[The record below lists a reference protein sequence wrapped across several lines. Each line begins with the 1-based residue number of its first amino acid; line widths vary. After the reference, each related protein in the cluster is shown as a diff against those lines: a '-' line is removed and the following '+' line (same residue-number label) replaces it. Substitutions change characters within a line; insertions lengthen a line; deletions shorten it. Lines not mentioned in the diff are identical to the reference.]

1 MKTVVTKIV
10 AFTCACLIAISAFA
24 ATPVENCF
32 NYKKAQDYSRAVQA
46 GREAVRITPKSG
58 DGYLCLGQSYHQLG
72 DLDLA
77 FTNLQQA
84 ERRYSGKNDLAIVYS
99 EMGQISRL
107 KGDLQ
112 QSLNYYSRSLG
123 LVREIGNK
131 SSEAAMLGN
140 IAGIFSDRGDLDK
153 ALDYYRQDLSI
164 EPVESRK
171 ATTYNNIAMVYSSR
185 EDYVSAIQYLDKAI
199 ALNQRFG
206 DYHGAAQNIL
216 NKGGT
221 QTEQRKFDDA
231 EATLNEGLAAIRK
244 VGDRFW
250 ESVALGYLGELAE
263 ARGNIDVAKAKYQEA
278 LQLARTAGATSKVE
292 SIARKITLLQKD
304 STTVSYGVVEIGS
317 KGVKAAVVTSY
328 MDEQGRLR
336 YQTGF
341 KKSINTDVLQ
351 GVVDTGEFSP
361 EAIENTAKAAG
372 VLVAEI
378 RSNAK
383 NIGDNIYIVGS
394 SALSL
399 AMNRDRLG
407 ARVEELAG
415 GQPFFINS
423 SQELLFGMIGS
434 VPDKL
439 LYKTALLDIGSGN
452 GRIGFLISEKGER
465 KSGQAV
471 IDLRAGSTSLT
482 DLANKSKTP
491 AESYI
496 SALNRVV
503 EQEIAPRF
511 AADIKQYPVL
521 SRHQHLMIVGG
532 AAWSMTTLMHP
543 ENQGTYVQLSLDDL
557 SSYYER
563 ITQDPGA
570 LLNPDLSSITDVKVR
585 EAASKQVEAVK
596 KTFTVENLQAGARIL
611 KLVADTV
618 PLGNA
623 DIYFNRDGNWAY
635 GFAASIMTA
644 KRLAKK

>member
-1 MKTVVTKIV
+1 MKVIAAKIV
-10 AFTCACLIAISAFA
+10 AFACACFIAFSVLA
-24 ATPVENCF
+24 ATPVESCF
-32 NYKKAQDYSRAVQA
+32 NYKKAQDYSRAIQA
-46 GREAVRITPKSG
+46 GRDAVRFTPKSG
-58 DGYLCLGQSYHQLG
+58 DAYLCLGQAYYELG
-72 DLDLA
+72 DFDLA
-77 FTNLQQA
+77 LKNLQQA
-84 ERRYSGKNDLAIVYS
+84 ERWYSDKKALSTVYTNLGHIVS
-99 EMGQISRL
+99 K

-123 LVREIGNK
+123 LDRELGDKSGEAIGL
-131 SSEAAMLGN
+131 AN
-140 IAGIFSDRGDLDK
+140 IASIFSDRGDLDK
-153 ALDYYRQDLSI
+153 SLEYYRQSLSI
-164 EPVESRK
+164 EPVESKK
-171 ATTYNNIAMVYSSR
+171 ATTYNNIAMLYSSS

-199 ALNQRFG
+199 SIDRRFG
-206 DYHGAAQNIL
+206 NYHGAAKKIL
-216 NKGGT
+216 NKGAV
-221 QTEQRKFDDA
+221 QTSQRKFDEA
-231 EATLNEGLAAIRK
+231 EKTLKEGLAAIRQ
-244 VGDRFW
+244 VGDLYW
-250 ESVALGYLGELAE
+250 ESVALSYLGELAV
-263 ARGNIDVAKAKYQEA
+263 ARGAIEVAKTNYQEA
-278 LQLARTAGATSKVE
+278 LELARTAGATSDAE
-292 SIARKITLLQKD
+292 AIARKIAVLQKD

-361 EAIENTAKAAG
+361 EAVENTAKAAG
-372 VLVAEI
+372 VLVSEI

-383 NIGDNIYIVGS
+383 NIANNIYIVGS

-415 GQPFFINS
+415 GQPYFINS

-434 VPDKL
+434 VPEKL

-503 EQEIAPRF
+503 ENEIAPRF

-521 SRHQHLMIVGG
+521 SRHQNLMIVGG
-532 AAWSMTTLMHP
+532 AAWSMATLMHP

-557 SSYYER
+557 RSYYEQ

-570 LLNPDLSSITDVKVR
+570 LLNPDLSIISDMKVR
-585 EAASKQVEAVK
+585 EVASKQVEAVK
-596 KTFTVENLQAGARIL
+596 KTFTIENLQAGARIL